1 MLALQD
7 IVLRRGGRAILDAV
21 SLELRAG
28 RFTVLVGPN
37 GAGKSTL
44 LKVLTGELR
53 PDAGTVRLD
62 GTPLQAVR
70 PDLLAARRAVL
81 PQASHLAFPFTVLEV
96 VRLGL
101 EARPGLSPEARR
113 REPALALQRV
123 DLAGFAGRAFQDLSG
138 GEQQRGHLA
147 RVLAQIGPPV
157 EGGRAKA
164 LLLDEPTASLDLRH
178 QLDVLALARD
188 FADRGGLALAIVHD
202 LNLAAAF
209 ADRLVVLDEGRI
221 ALDGAPGAIL
231 RDKRME
237 RIFDVEFATLDR
249 EDGAPYLVP
258 RRRQRA

>member
-1 MLALQD
+1 MLALD
-7 IVLRRGGRAILDAV
+7 RISLRRSGRTILEDV
-21 SLELRAG
+21 SLDLAAG

-44 LKVLTGELR
+44 LKVLTGELGADEGEVRIEGAPLRSLR
-53 PDAGTVRLD
+53 PDV
-62 GTPLQAVR
+62 
-70 PDLLAARRAVL
+70 LAARRAVL

-113 REPALALQRV
+113 REPGLALQRV
-123 DLAGFAGRAFQDLSG
+123 DLAPFAGRVFQELSG

-157 EGGRAKA
+157 AEGRAKA

-188 FADRGGLALAIVHD
+188 FAAQGGLALAIVHD
-202 LNLAAAF
+202 LNLATAF
-209 ADRLVVLDEGRI
+209 ADRLVVLDKGRV
-221 ALDGAPGAIL
+221 ALDGEPGAIL
-231 RDKRME
+231 RDARME
-237 RIFDVEFATLDR
+237 RIFEVAFSTVERSSGPPFV
-249 EDGAPYLVP
+249 VP
-258 RRRQRA
+258 RRRQA